1 MEYKNKIEGDVK
13 ISSPFMKKLEN
24 FWYHYKIHTITA
36 VIVLITLT
44 VLLIQ
49 TCSRVSYDAHILYAG
64 GYEIKHTAS
73 GGDLAPY
80 VKMTSALKSVCE
92 DTDGDGAVNIS
103 LLNLFVVN
111 DSEAEELLLENP
123 GQEINSALVSED
135 TETLHQSLLYG
146 DYYVCFLSERIFLE
160 YEERYSGA
168 LFADV
173 SSYLCEG
180 AEYELCSESGVYL
193 RSLPFY
199 ELPEICDL
207 PSDTVVCL
215 RQVSE
220 VSEAFGKA
228 KNQKSFERGEK
239 VIKSIFAYGQD

>member
-24 FWYHYKIHTITA
+24 FWYHYKIHTIAA
-36 VIVLITLT
+36 VILLITLT

-49 TCSRVSYDAHILYAG
+49 TCNRVSYDAHILYAG

-80 VKMTSALKSVCE
+80 VKITSALKSVCE
-92 DTDGDGAVNIS
+92 DADGDGAVNVS

-111 DSEAEELLLENP
+111 SEEADELIKDNP
-123 GQEINSALVSED
+123 SLEINATLVSED
-135 TETLHQSLLYG
+135 TERLGQNLLYG

-160 YEERYSGA
+160 YEERYGGA

-173 SSYLCEG
+173 SPYIPEG
-180 AEYELCSESGVYL
+180 AEYELCSKSGVYL
-193 RSLPFY
+193 SSLPFSK
-199 ELPEICDL
+199 LPEICNL
-207 PSDTVVCL
+207 PDDTVVCL

-239 VIKSIFAYGQD
+239 IITSILAYGQD